1 MAHRVA
7 DPFIIE
13 KTADELHRAFKCW
26 PGKTTSSL
34 AASLY
39 VRRDKESMGNGVFT
53 VGNYF
58 FGGVGHVSVDY
69 GRY

>member
-13 KTADELHRAFKCW
+13 KTADELHRAFKYW

-34 AASLY
+34 AASY
-39 VRRDKESMGNGVFT
+39 MSEGTKRA
-53 VGNYF
+53 
-58 FGGVGHVSVDY
+58 
-69 GRY
+69 